1 MKDSNLHLLPSQRS
15 TLELMEHINGNFPE
29 GGLPTPIDCDLF
41 SLVSAQNDQS
51 FEPCRCFL
59 IATHALSLLKGQD
72 TENNPKWWTWWESNP
87 LPSACKADA
96 LPKWATGPN
105 LALSTGLCQL
115 TLWLQRRH
123 WTSTILF
130 GLVVF
135 TPSIQGYAPWFSGL

>member
-1 MKDSNLHLLPSQRS
+1 MIKY
-15 TLELMEHINGNFPE
+15 INGNFPG

-72 TENNPKWWTWWESNP
+72 TVNNPKWWTLWESNP
-87 LPSACKADA
+87 PEFPPCKGGDH
-96 LPKWATGPN
+96 PMQSQSPN
-105 LALSTGLCQL
+105 IALSTGPRQS

-123 WTSTILF
+123 
-130 GLVVF
+130 
-135 TPSIQGYAPWFSGL
+135 